1 MVGTCPDKEVA
12 LVSRTSDMDF
22 IILVGQILDEFV
34 KININLRN
42 IEERLAEIEDQLGDI
57 SEK

>member
-34 KININLRN
+34 EMNRNLNEIR
-42 IEERLAEIEDQLGDI
+42 RTLSAIEDQLGDI
-57 SEK
+57 K

>member
-12 LVSRTSDMDF
+12 LVSRISDMDF

-34 KININLRN
+34 EMNRNLNEIR
-42 IEERLAEIEDQLGDI
+42 RTLSAIEDQLGDI
-57 SEK
+57 K